1 MFDEMEEIGSNR
13 AIYRF
18 IDNFKYQNVIIYLI
32 TLIVSMISI
41 RNGLYLFGLAMVA
54 ACVGEEIPV
63 FGAYVCA
70 LIGTIIGGGF
80 AEVQTFFIVSF
91 FYFLLVLSLKKKEA
105 VEERN
110 EQLKTGGKLFA
121 AGVIYSAIL
130 FFRHKYT
137 SAQLFENVLS
147 YALMY
152 SIYKVFVNGIQCIKN
167 FKIRKVYTTEEVVA
181 TGVLFAI
188 ALSIFSNINILGI
201 SLYSI
206 ILFFMV
212 MFISWRSS
220 AINGVV
226 GAIAIGVCSLLVT
239 PISFFQIELLVLAGI
254 LSGILS
260 YLGKYAVLGVL
271 VLSGLVMMYGV
282 GIENTK
288 HITTI
293 IEMCIAA
300 VGLLFVPS
308 RVTINIREMIQRLTY
323 LGPSGDRRLK
333 EYREPVN
340 QKQNVLDMLSNL
352 KNAKTRDDMEYF
364 EDLLQDFLD
373 NIEKVN
379 KNIFYEIV
387 ADESS
392 DIARDI
398 CKVLKENDIVIDS
411 DVIAIFGS
419 HNNYVILQDGKMKE
433 DLQEIV
439 RIANKTYK
447 EFKDKNPEIVFKK
460 SASKTKKDIVSEE
473 QINDKNDET
482 SILNTNISTKKTAS
496 GKEIWAGFPDNHEKK
511 IEPEPSSKDLI
522 DRLMSDIDG
531 LFEETNSQTEMSLE
545 KMIEAGL
552 AIHDISLNSCE
563 VNQISN
569 GKYIAVLKFKEDDKK
584 VKEKDIIKNIEK
596 IISQKIG
603 SKMVYQKEKA
613 ETSRGEYVQIYHS
626 EDGYVLQ
633 VGNNKHIMDG
643 QKYST
648 DSSIQIKLSDGKYLL
663 ALAANDTKLESA
675 RELNKS
681 ILRHVKQNTI
691 KGFDEGKTFDILQ
704 SKLNKDTI
712 KDSRLDVVV
721 LDLFE
726 GSFHLLKNNTTD
738 IYIKNKKSIKIIKN
752 DDATMRTS
760 KFDLHDG
767 DILILANEGI
777 VDSNDNEKWVY
788 ELLKNTNTNNV
799 QKMADI
805 IVEEAIKNSFGIT
818 HDDMIVIVAKIV
830 KRK

>member
-1 MFDEMEEIGSNR
+1 MFDELEEKGSDR
-13 AIYRF
+13 VLYRF
-18 IDNFKYQNVIIYLI
+18 VDNFKYQNVIIYLI

-63 FGAYVCA
+63 LCAYVCA
-70 LIGTIIGGGF
+70 MIGTIIGGGF
-80 AEVQTFFIVSF
+80 AEVQTFFIISI
-91 FYFLLVLSLKKKEA
+91 FYFILVLSLRKKEA

-121 AGVIYSAIL
+121 AGVIYSFIL
-130 FFRHKYT
+130 FMRHKYT
-137 SAQLFENVLS
+137 SAQLFENFLS

-152 SIYKVFVNGIQCIKN
+152 SVYKVFVNGIQCIKN

-181 TGVLFAI
+181 TGVLLAI
-188 ALSIFSNINILGI
+188 TLSIFSKIYVLGI

-212 MFISWRSS
+212 MFISWRSN
-220 AINGVV
+220 ALNGIV
-226 GAIAIGVCSLLVT
+226 GAIAIGVCSLFVV
-239 PISFFQIELLVLAGI
+239 PISFFQIELLVLAGV

-271 VLSGLVMMYGV
+271 ILSGLVMMYGV
-282 GIENTK
+282 GIENTS
-288 HITTI
+288 HISTI

-308 RVTINIREMIQRLTY
+308 RVTINIRDMIQKLKY
-323 LGPSGDRRLK
+323 LAPSGDRRLR

-340 QKQNVLDMLSNL
+340 KKQNVLEMLSSL
-352 KNAKTRDDMEYF
+352 KNAQTRDDMEYF
-364 EDLLQDFLD
+364 EELLQDFLD
-373 NIEKVN
+373 NIEKANNNV
-379 KNIFYEIV
+379 FYEIV
-387 ADESS
+387 SDESS

-398 CKVLKENDIVIDS
+398 CKVLKENDIVVDN

-419 HNNYVILQDGKMKE
+419 HNNYVVLQDGKMKE

-460 SASKTKKDIVSEE
+460 SSNKASQEESIKETPKDKTEE
-473 QINDKNDET
+473 R
-482 SILNTNISTKKTAS
+482 SILNTNISTRKTAS
-496 GKEIWAGFPDNHEKK
+496 GQEIWAGFPEGTEKK
-511 IEPEPSSKDLI
+511 KNTEATVDDLV
-522 DRLMSDIDG
+522 DRLMADIDG
-531 LFEETNSQTEMSLE
+531 LLDESDVKTEMSIE
-545 KMIEAGL
+545 KKIEAGL
-552 AIHDISLNSCE
+552 AIHGISIDSCE
-563 VNQISN
+563 VSQINN
-569 GKYIAVLKFKEDDKK
+569 GKYIVKLAFDENNTKL
-584 VKEKDIIKNIEK
+584 KEKDFTKSVEK

-603 SKMVYQKEKA
+603 SKMVFQKEKT
-613 ETSRGEYVQIYHS
+613 ENKNSEHTQIYHS
-626 EDGYVLQ
+626 EDGFVLQ

-643 QKYST
+643 QKFST

-663 ALAANDTKLESA
+663 AMAANDKKLESA

-681 ILRHVKQNTI
+681 ILRLVRQNMI
-691 KGFDEGKTFDILQ
+691 KGFDETKTFDILQ
-704 SKLNKDTI
+704 SKLDKDTI
-712 KDSRLDVVV
+712 KDSRLDVMI
-721 LDLFE
+721 LDLYE
-726 GSFHLLKNNTTD
+726 GSFYLLKNNTTD
-738 IYIKNKKSIKIIKN
+738 IYIKNKKSIKKIKN
-752 DDATMRTS
+752 DDASIRTS
-760 KFDLHDG
+760 KFGLNDG
-767 DILILANEGI
+767 DILIIANEGVI
-777 VDSNDNEKWVY
+777 DSSDNEKWLY
-788 ELLKNTNTNNV
+788 ELLKNTGTNNV